1 MAEAAPDIFYLHD
14 TNTTGITPSGKYMN
28 TTVGTGGSTLNF
40 DATGSKYWYADATW
54 PTGNDDATIAA
65 GAYDLNMYFA
75 ARPGAGSGD
84 YPVVAGTNTST
95 TTTASTSHTL
105 SLPGSISSGDLL
117 IAMLASTN
125 QSSAINIS
133 WPSGW
138 TEFYEADASAGSGH
152 HAQAGAYRQA
162 DGTEGSTISVTT
174 NVSVTS
180 SHNAYRITGA
190 EDPATQAPSVATAA
204 FTSNASSI
212 DPPNLAP
219 SADGKDYLWLAVASW
234 RRTDRS
240 LTGIPTNYTDTIQ
253 SSDGGGNTGSHL
265 ASVRRSLFAASEN
278 PGVFSISGNSNRRI
292 GVTIAVHPAAS
303 VDIQVTVSHTA
314 SDGSGATTI
323 VSSSNTTIDA
333 TTTDPYTLSIGS
345 GALQTFTSADV
356 RRLRVEVDVVSVSDG
371 GNFVLDYDGGSGLCS
386 NLSTPVV
393 VVPELGLL
401 LLPIAIL
408 LPPLMLWRLK
418 KRKRTNRLAP
428 SHG

>member
-1 MAEAAPDIFYLHD
+1 MD
-14 TNTTGITPSGKYMN
+14 S
-28 TTVGTGGSTLNF
+28 V
-40 DATGSKYWYADATW
+40 W

-75 ARPGAGSGD
+75 ARPWAGSRD

-117 IAMLASTN
+117 IAMLAATN
-125 QSSAINIS
+125 QGTATNVS

-138 TEFYEADASAGSGH
+138 TEFYEADASAGNGH
-152 HAQAGAYRQA
+152 QAQAGAYRQA
-162 DGTEGSTISVTT
+162 DGTEGSTITVTT
-174 NVSVTS
+174 NNSVTS
-180 SHNAYRITGA
+180 AHNAYRITGA
-190 EDPATQAPSVATAA
+190 EDPATQAPSVATAT
-204 FTSNASSI
+204 FTTNASNI
-212 DPPNLAP
+212 DPPNLVA

-234 RRTDRS
+234 RRTDRT
-240 LTGIPTNYTDTIQ
+240 LTGTPTNYTNTIQ
-253 SSDGGGNTGSHL
+253 SSDGGGNTGTHL
-265 ASVRRSLFAASEN
+265 ASVRRSLFAGSEN
-278 PGVFSISGNSNRRI
+278 PGVFSLNNSTNRRI

-323 VSSSNTTIDA
+323 VSSSTTTIDA
-333 TTTDPYTLSIGS
+333 TTADPYTLSIGS
-345 GALQTFTSADV
+345 GALQTYTSADL
-356 RRLRVEVDVVSVSDG
+356 RRLRVQVNVVSVSDG
-371 GNFVLDYDGGSGLCS
+371 GNFILDYDGTCGSSLCS
-386 NLSTPVV
+386 NLITPVV

-418 KRKRTNRLAP
+418 KRKRTNRLAT